1 MRSWARVV
9 SVLACYGR
17 PATDAREP
25 APAVVEDGDALE
37 EGGLGVTARGEPGS
51 VDQLRLRRAEDA
63 LHRRVVEAIALA
75 ASRGERPMRLRRSPQ
90 AYRAVSTGRRD
101 TLLEEVAMAKR
112 KRRSDKSGRA
122 KLRSP

>member
-25 APAVVEDGDALE
+25 APAVMEDGDALE
-37 EGGLGVTARGEPGS
+37 EGGRGVTARGETGS

-63 LHRRVVEAIALA
+63 LHRRVVVAIALA
-75 ASRGERPMRLRRSPQ
+75 AHRGERPMRLRRPSTI
-90 AYRAVSTGRRD
+90 AAGVSNATIG
-101 TLLEEVAMAKR
+101 V
-112 KRRSDKSGRA
+112 
-122 KLRSP
+122 